1 MGALKT
7 KNLTFIQGAFQ
18 INQLSLAI
26 EEGKMTAIVG
36 PNGSGKSTLL
46 KLFARLYKA
55 EAGEILLK
63 DLPIT
68 QIGRKEFSKK
78 ITMLLQSKEIFPNI
92 TVEELVSYGRTPHQ
106 KGLSRMNKE
115 DREILEWALHECQ
128 LMSYKD
134 RMLHTLSGGELQRAR
149 IAMAL
154 AQKTEI
160 LLLDEPTTYLDI
172 THVMELMELMK
183 KINQKYGMTIV
194 MVLHELSFAG
204 AYCDNLVVMKKGSVY
219 KAGNPQDIL
228 TSKLLEEVYEIDAM
242 IKYENSFPMIIPN
255 KKNW

>member
-1 MGALKT
+1 M
-7 KNLTFIQGAFQ
+7 IQGAFQ

-78 ITMLLQSKEIFPNI
+78 ITMLLQSKETFPNI

-134 RMLHTLSGGELQRAR
+134 RMLHTLSGGELQRFSILR
-149 IAMAL
+149 SLNPKTKFIIADEISTMLDAVTQVQIWEAL
-154 AQKTEI
+154 INHCKEKNIGI
-160 LLLDEPTTYLDI
+160 LAVSHDEELLEVI
-172 THVMELMELMK
+172 
-183 KINQKYGMTIV
+183 
-194 MVLHELSFAG
+194 
-204 AYCDNLVVMKKGSVY
+204 CD
-219 KAGNPQDIL
+219 DIL
-228 TSKLLEEVYEIDAM
+228 HFNEI
-242 IKYENSFPMIIPN
+242 NN
-255 KKNW
+255 L